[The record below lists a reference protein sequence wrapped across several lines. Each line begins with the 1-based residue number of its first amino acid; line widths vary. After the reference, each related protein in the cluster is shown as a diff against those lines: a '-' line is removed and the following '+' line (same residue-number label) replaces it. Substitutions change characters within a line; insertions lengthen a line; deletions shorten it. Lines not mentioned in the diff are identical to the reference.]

1 MASSTSNSEQGL
13 PSSIL
18 EGEEEVND
26 YDEDEGHNMEH
37 HDDHQTT
44 SAQQH
49 YSNVQPMMH
58 HHASGYMQTHPQ
70 GQYAGQQHF
79 YVQQQ
84 NLSVGHAESGGQAV
98 MLGSGVPVSCRLPI
112 TSASPMVQP
121 QQIHHPQQQ
130 NQQQFMLPPGQTNTM
145 SNTGS
150 SNNGNYPM
158 AGYTHGMEQQQQNQ
172 NAVYYV
178 QQQPHRNVQYTPYQ
192 QPQQAM
198 QYHSQGQQH
207 HQSGYGSNSMPQ
219 YMNSTPSTHVQH
231 QQNQQGNA
239 GMLQYQNPQHQRHY
253 LPTVGSNCT
262 VMTSDISSPTTSA
275 INSQDVY
282 DFNAMDTEEVVSGVE
297 EYRIGHY
304 MPQEVPPQVTHQQQ
318 PTYTVRVIHANSQQR
333 PTTSSS
339 EAPYVQQAP
348 LPRRMAVPQFEE
360 EEEEEDEEICIQQN
374 QPQIQQQQQFQQQPI
389 RQVSVTGGSVGQSMP
404 VSVQSQQPIQNKE
417 GQNQSDGSGEMQAV
431 KPRQSRKQQLPNTCI
446 ASSSSLTVTM
456 GGKPI
461 NLASSA
467 APTKQSKP
475 AKTSKDQKTTKKE
488 ETPAI
493 DKDAASNAKAQAVQ
507 RFSSSSGWKR
517 MNEWLKT
524 AEKSK
529 DLSKL
534 KTLLS
539 QCLEANVTT
548 ELLLSNDTPKVIHQ
562 LSRTSKDK
570 EIADMASNLVQKW
583 KKVVK
588 TGDANSVTKRR
599 SSSEK
604 LDDKKAENTLLTSKP
619 GASAGK
625 KSPPLQVVHPQ
636 TEVSILDKVTEE
648 MSSDPLKKQQEQPA
662 IPRPKTAKAKV
673 SKPRSTGLEG
683 DDNTLGSGSNLAT
696 RRKIPTNTVRPL
708 APVKAPPATA
718 ASGIPLAATSPT
730 ATTKTAQAS
739 VKRSIMLS
747 DSFMSALES
756 AHETAP
762 KKPKIVRKKLN
773 PIQPSSATS
782 STSSFESTLFAD
794 LTKSTTPETKN
805 IMEMDHAP
813 STTDS
818 AFSGEGVAP
827 GRRRVSFADER
838 GQDLTEVKFFEIEEG
853 ERVNVSKMSSE
864 DMKHLEMQR
873 EKNVFREQKGF
884 HMSSLNL
891 PMPQGYSGH
900 TYGTHERDYFSNNAS
915 RYRWKLIP
923 VDGATSLIEAG
934 CQSETKIAEIK
945 RWATEMEALCLNPDE
960 DKMEMNDLPES
971 EVPRST
977 MSANYEPKII
987 PLELL
992 GAEDSTQTNT
1002 DALPP
1007 PPAPKTS
1014 APSTSAAAR
1023 IQQLPLPLQNPADI
1037 VAALPPSLAALL
1049 GTMDVSNV
1057 KKEDTKIGDEKDKQ
1071 AEIAET
1077 PISPTSPESPPPFDS
1092 KSAIEEESSPEGPDS
1107 PEDLDIRRGKTN
1119 EVEDT
1124 DIRSIPMAPIKSD
1137 GSDGDTDIRGKVQE
1151 DKKDDLKTL
1160 MENLK
1165 KSGVFDKVPV
1175 PPSSNAPSSSNAI
1188 SPAMFAAITNVASK
1202 INSSTSTA
1210 SPQPGTSQASTTSTT
1225 QQPPPGQPRMPIGP
1239 PHGFGIPPPNML
1251 QNPQAFLQRF
1261 QAMRMASPPMP
1272 GFLPPN
1278 FTAPPPSSQFAA
1290 QVANA
1295 ALAAASAQQRPRMT
1309 TPHIGGPPG
1318 FLPPFNGPPPSTSQ
1332 SGVPPVGILQSIP
1345 VPSDQK
1351 SSDRSNADGGSS
1363 TTAGAQSLPG
1373 FSTPANATS
1382 ATSQEG
1388 HPPATDDQNR
1398 VQNEIEMVARTFVKH
1413 CSYYANGGCHYGE
1426 SCRFAHGDEITS
1438 GVRQAMHSIQRGRGG
1453 FRGRGRGGP
1462 PFGRGGGEMRAIGG
1476 GLEIDFDEREG
1487 RVRTWQIPPTLVSDS
1502 RMGRGRGRGRFT
1514 SPLRRSTY
1522 DDRHRSHRRRRSR
1535 SSSTSISPI
1544 RAANSR
1550 NRKSRSRSRSRSRS
1564 PRRSDR
1570 RSDRDSHRS
1579 SGGHRRRR
1587 RSPSPS
1593 EGHRKKRSPSP
1604 SRRSSRRTRSRTPDE
1619 RRSKSK
1625 SSSPE
1630 RRTRSAGEGSRKSSR
1645 GGDDASSSGTP
1656 IDRLEVADP
1665 LGDEPAPPGIS
1676 SPIRDDEPKPPPII
1690 GNAGRRRD
1698 RHRSNEP
1705 TSSESS
1711 SSPNSSTTNT
1721 PPQNDEE

>member
-1 MASSTSNSEQGL
+1 MASSTSNSEQGHSL
-13 PSSIL
+13 PNSIL

-26 YDEDEGHNMEH
+26 YDENEEDSMEH
-37 HDDHQTT
+37 HDGHQTT
-44 SAQQH
+44 STQQH
-49 YSNVQPMMH
+49 YSSVQPMMH
-58 HHASGYMQTHPQ
+58 PHASGYMQTHPQ

-79 YVQQQ
+79 YVQPQQ
-84 NLSVGHAESGGQAV
+84 NLGMGHSADGGAHGV
-98 MLGSGVPVSCRLPI
+98 ILGSGVPVGCRLPI
-112 TSASPMVQP
+112 ASASPMVQP

-130 NQQQFMLPPGQTNTM
+130 NQQQFMLPPSQTNTM

-150 SNNGNYPM
+150 SNNNGNYPM
-158 AGYTHGMEQQQQNQ
+158 AGYTHGMEQQQQSQ
-172 NAVYYV
+172 NAVYYA
-178 QQQPHRNVQYTPYQ
+178 QQQPQRNVQYATYQ
-192 QPQQAM
+192 QPQQTM
-198 QYHSQGQQH
+198 QYHSQGQQL
-207 HQSGYGSNSMPQ
+207 HQTGYGSNSMHP
-219 YMNSTPSTHVQH
+219 YMNSTPSTHMQH
-231 QQNQQGNA
+231 QQNQQANA
-239 GMLQYQNPQHQRHY
+239 GMLHYQNPQQQRHY

-262 VMTSDISSPTTSA
+262 VMTSDTSSPTISA
-275 INSQDVY
+275 LNSQDVY

-304 MPQEVPPQVTHQQQ
+304 MPREVSPQVTHQQQ

-339 EAPYVQQAP
+339 ETPYIQQAP
-348 LPRRMAVPQFEE
+348 LPRRMGGFEE
-360 EEEEEDEEICIQQN
+360 EEEEEDFPASSIQQN
-374 QPQIQQQQQFQQQPI
+374 QPQIQQQPI

-417 GQNQSDGSGEMQAV
+417 CQYQSDASGEMQAV

-467 APTKQSKP
+467 APAKQSKP
-475 AKTSKDQKTTKKE
+475 AKTRDQKTTKKE
-488 ETPAI
+488 EIPAI

-507 RFSSSSGWKR
+507 RFSSSSGWKK
-517 MNEWLKT
+517 MNEWLKA

-539 QCLEANVTT
+539 QCLE
-548 ELLLSNDTPKVIHQ
+548 VIHQ

-588 TGDANSVTKRR
+588 TGDTNSVTKRR
-599 SSSEK
+599 ASSEK
-604 LDDKKAENTLLTSKP
+604 QDDQKTENTALTFKP

-625 KSPPLQVVHPQ
+625 RSPPQQVVHPQ

-648 MSSDPLKKQQEQPA
+648 MSLDPLKKQLEQPA
-662 IPRPKTAKAKV
+662 ISRPKTAKAKV

-683 DDNTLGSGSNLAT
+683 DDNTLGSASNLAT
-696 RRKIPTNTVRPL
+696 RRKVPTNTVRPL
-708 APVKAPPATA
+708 APVKAPLAPAP
-718 ASGIPLAATSPT
+718 SGIAQAATSPT
-730 ATTKTAQAS
+730 ATTKPAQPT

-773 PIQPSSATS
+773 PIQSSSA
-782 STSSFESTLFAD
+782 STSASLIESTLFAD
-794 LTKSTTPETKN
+794 LTKPSTAEIKN
-805 IMEMDHAP
+805 NMEMDHAP
-813 STTDS
+813 STTVDS

-838 GQDLTEVKFFEIEEG
+838 GRDLTEVKFFEIEEG

-873 EKNVFREQKGF
+873 EKTVFREQKGF
-884 HMSSLNL
+884 HMSTLEL
-891 PMPQGYSGH
+891 PMPQGYA
-900 TYGTHERDYFSNNAS
+900 YGNRERDYFSNNAS

-923 VDGATSLIEAG
+923 VDGASLLIEAG
-934 CQSETKIAEIK
+934 CQSETKIAEMK

-977 MSANYEPKII
+977 IGCEPKII
-987 PLELL
+987 PLELI
-992 GAEDSTQTNT
+992 GSEDSTQTNT
-1002 DALPP
+1002 DTLPP

-1014 APSTSAAAR
+1014 ALSSSAAAR
-1023 IQQLPLPLQNPADI
+1023 IQQLPLPLQSPIDI
-1037 VAALPPSLAALL
+1037 VNSLPASVAALL
-1049 GTMDVSNV
+1049 GSISV
-1057 KKEDTKIGDEKDKQ
+1057 KKEDLNIGDVKIETPKKDEQ

-1077 PISPTSPESPPPFDS
+1077 PMSPTSPESPPPTDP
-1092 KSAIEEESSPEGPDS
+1092 KNAIKEESSPEGPDS
-1107 PEDLDIRRGKTN
+1107 PEDFDIRKGKTY

-1124 DIRSIPMAPIKSD
+1124 DIRSIPMAPVKQNS
-1137 GSDGDTDIRGKVQE
+1137 SDGDTDIRGTVQE
-1151 DKKDDLKTL
+1151 DKKEDLKTL

-1165 KSGVFDKVPV
+1165 KSGVFDMKVPDISL
-1175 PPSSNAPSSSNAI
+1175 PPNSSAPSSSNTI
-1188 SPAMFAAITNVASK
+1188 SPAMFAAMTSVASK
-1202 INSSTSTA
+1202 FNTSTSTA
-1210 SPQPGTSQASTTSTT
+1210 STQPGTLQASTTSTT
-1225 QQPPPGQPRMPIGP
+1225 QQPPLGQPRMPIGL

-1251 QNPQAFLQRF
+1251 QKPQQAFLQRF

-1272 GFLPPN
+1272 GFLPAN

-1295 ALAAASAQQRPRMT
+1295 ALAASSAQQRPRMT

-1351 SSDRSNADGGSS
+1351 PSDRSNEDGSSS
-1363 TTAGAQSLPG
+1363 TTAGAQSS
-1373 FSTPANATS
+1373 FATSANATS

-1388 HPPATDDQNR
+1388 HPPTTDDQNR

-1426 SCRFAHGDEITS
+1426 SCRFAHGDEITN

-1462 PFGRGGGEMRAIGG
+1462 PFSRGGGEMRAIGG

-1514 SPLRRSTY
+1514 SPIRRSTY

-1535 SSSTSISPI
+1535 SSSTSISPL
-1544 RAANSR
+1544 RAPNSR
-1550 NRKSRSRSRSRSRS
+1550 NRKSRSRSRSRS
-1564 PRRSDR
+1564 PRRTDR
-1570 RSDRDSHRS
+1570 RSDRDSHRNS
-1579 SGGHRRRR
+1579 GHRRRR

-1604 SRRSSRRTRSRTPDE
+1604 SRRSSRRTRSRTPEE

-1676 SPIRDDEPKPPPII
+1676 SPIPDDEPKPPPII

-1698 RHRSNEP
+1698 RHRSSKDSA
-1705 TSSESS
+1705 TSS
-1711 SSPNSSTTNT
+1711 SSGESDSSTTNT
-1721 PPQNDEE
+1721 PPQEHRTSVGAASDDEE